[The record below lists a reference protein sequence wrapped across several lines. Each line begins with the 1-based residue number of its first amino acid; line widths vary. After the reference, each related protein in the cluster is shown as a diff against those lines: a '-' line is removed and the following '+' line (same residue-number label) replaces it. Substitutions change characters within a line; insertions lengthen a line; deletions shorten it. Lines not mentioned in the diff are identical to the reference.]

1 VNRALFCAGA
11 GMLAFMAVPA
21 MAQDHGMMPGMAMPG
36 MTMPAAPAHPI
47 KPAAK
52 KTAPPR
58 KAIPAHRQDGGHPAH
73 HAVSTPAE
81 PTPAAADHASAP
93 MTGMDHAAMQGMD
106 MSGSGLMP
114 GMVIAP
120 RVASGTALAAG
131 SAPPPAPPSD
141 HYADHSYPMADMD
154 RARTRMMAE
163 QGGRLLRGVLFNLAE
178 VQPGSG
184 PDRYRWDGE
193 AWLGGDLDR
202 LVVKSE
208 GEGAFGRRL
217 EAGEVQALYSRAI
230 STTFDVQAGVRQD
243 IGRSPRR
250 TYATLGVEGLTPYR
264 FEMEA
269 ALFLSDKGDLLAR
282 WEGWYDE
289 RIVERLILQPR
300 VELNFAA
307 QDVRADGIG
316 AGLDR
321 AELGLRL
328 RYELTRT
335 FAPYIGVSHE
345 QRTGHGAA
353 FARSEGEDVAT
364 TRFVAGVRAWF

>member
-1 VNRALFCAGA
+1 VIRALWPAGLTLLG
-11 GMLAFMAVPA
+11 GMATSAV
-21 MAQDHGMMPGMAMPG
+21 AQDHRMMPGMAMPG
-36 MTMPAAPAHPI
+36 MTMPATPAHPA
-47 KPAAK
+47 KPVAK
-52 KTAPPR
+52 KKAPPR
-58 KAIPAHRQDGGHPAH
+58 KPVPAAHTPAH
-73 HAVSTPAE
+73 HAPVPPAHAE
-81 PTPAAADHASAP
+81 APPTTMP
-93 MTGMDHAAMQGMD
+93 GMD
-106 MSGSGLMP
+106 MSGHAPMP
-114 GMVIAP
+114 GMDMAGDAP
-120 RVASGTALAAG
+120 MPGMAMAPVVASGTGLAAG
-131 SAPPPAPPSD
+131 NAPAPAAPSD
-141 HYADHSYPMADMD
+141 HYADHSYPTADMD
-154 RARTRMMAE
+154 RARSRMMAE

-178 VQPGSG
+178 VQPGAG

-217 EAGEVQALYSRAI
+217 EEGEVQALYSRAI

-243 IGRSPRR
+243 LGRSPRR

-269 ALFLSDKGDLLAR
+269 ALFLSDKGDWLAR

-289 RIVERLILQPR
+289 RITERLILQPR

-328 RYELTRT
+328 RYELART

-353 FARSEGEDVAT
+353 FARAEGEDVAT